1 MSRIDYFYFMVDV
14 SNSMSGRKIGA
25 VNDALNNIVF
35 RLKKIMRSQG
45 VSANI
50 ILLTYADNV
59 RWSNVLPE
67 SVDSFV
73 FTDLNVEGTASNL
86 GLALSELDSKLKR
99 QSEARGDEDY
109 VTTIVLFSDGLSTDE
124 YKDKLEILNQNVLYN
139 ASNRIGVTFKSDL
152 LADISLKMFKDF
164 CNSEENIIIDSFQ
177 QLNQAIFNMYR

>member
-99 QSEARGDEDY
+99 QSEAS
-109 VTTIVLFSDGLSTDE
+109 IVCRSTKE
-124 YKDKLEILNQNVLYN
+124 
-139 ASNRIGVTFKSDL
+139 
-152 LADISLKMFKDF
+152 
-164 CNSEENIIIDSFQ
+164 
-177 QLNQAIFNMYR
+177 